1 MKRYLTYFLL
11 ISSIF
16 SQDQKLAV
24 SILDF
29 TGEDVKPKVLKACFQ
44 RLETSLIDSDQFI
57 VIEKSEREE
66 ILKEQQIQ
74 SSGICDT
81 ECVVDIGQ
89 LLGAEYLM
97 LGEII
102 DLSGLYQ
109 IDIKIINVEK
119 GDVTEKVT
127 EEVEGRVKDLLNA
140 MERASDE
147 IIRRIS
153 VYKPD
158 ASQLLI
164 GQTELIEEVKYGRVN
179 IYSEPS
185 DAIVL
190 IDNDRIGLTPI
201 ENKQVEVGTRNLKII
216 KKGYVTINKGVKIS
230 ETEIARVDEV
240 LMMKTGG
247 VDITTMP
254 IGSKVFIDDKFVG
267 LSPLRIPEV
276 IIGQHQIT
284 ASHEDYLTGLENI
297 IVEYD
302 KVKDI
307 KLSLSPKLGSVNIVL
322 SITDVDIS
330 INYKKY
336 PSDPSG
342 FTSIKLVPGDYEV
355 RISKTGYKTETRTV
369 KILPNRS
376 ETLEIEMYLREKTDF
391 TITEEQASILNQ
403 LTKDDKKLLSYWTH
417 KLNGKI
423 LANHIKIEIDKAII
437 REYPREGSNIKGGV
451 QKNEKLKII
460 SKYGDYLQVEIPK
473 YKLKKWYSGD
483 LYKDKNK
490 LKKANKTYSPIP
502 MTESGKKYF
511 TAAVYLGII
520 WMFYNQS

>member
-1 MKRYLTYFLL
+1 LKRFIAYILFF
-11 ISSIF
+11 SSIF

-29 TGEDVKPKVLKACFQ
+29 TGEDVELKVLKACFQ

-127 EEVEGRVKDLLNA
+127 EEIEGGIKNLLNA

-201 ENKQVEVGTRNLKII
+201 GE
-216 KKGYVTINKGVKIS
+216 
-230 ETEIARVDEV
+230 
-240 LMMKTGG
+240 
-247 VDITTMP
+247 
-254 IGSKVFIDDKFVG
+254 
-267 LSPLRIPEV
+267 
-276 IIGQHQIT
+276 
-284 ASHEDYLTGLENI
+284 
-297 IVEYD
+297 
-302 KVKDI
+302 
-307 KLSLSPKLGSVNIVL
+307 
-322 SITDVDIS
+322 
-330 INYKKY
+330 
-336 PSDPSG
+336 
-342 FTSIKLVPGDYEV
+342 
-355 RISKTGYKTETRTV
+355 
-369 KILPNRS
+369 
-376 ETLEIEMYLREKTDF
+376 
-391 TITEEQASILNQ
+391 
-403 LTKDDKKLLSYWTH
+403 
-417 KLNGKI
+417 
-423 LANHIKIEIDKAII
+423 
-437 REYPREGSNIKGGV
+437 
-451 QKNEKLKII
+451 
-460 SKYGDYLQVEIPK
+460 
-473 YKLKKWYSGD
+473 
-483 LYKDKNK
+483 
-490 LKKANKTYSPIP
+490 
-502 MTESGKKYF
+502 
-511 TAAVYLGII
+511 
-520 WMFYNQS
+520 